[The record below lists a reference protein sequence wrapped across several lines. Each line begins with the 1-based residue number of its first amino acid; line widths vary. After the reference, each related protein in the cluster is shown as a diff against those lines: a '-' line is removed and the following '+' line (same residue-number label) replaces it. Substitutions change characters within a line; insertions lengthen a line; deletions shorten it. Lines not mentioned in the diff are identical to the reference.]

1 MAGPFI
7 VLFSGQYNLNFDL
20 PVNLFQIYFAP
31 RQSIQCPQGNEINRE
46 DRDETGYRHLQQ
58 LIAPLGG

>member
-7 VLFSGQYNLNFDL
+7 VLFSGQYSLNFDL
-20 PVNLFQIYFAP
+20 PANLFQIYFAL
-31 RQSIQCPQGNEINRE
+31 RQSIQRPQGNEINRE